1 MSYRSYR
8 SYRTYRFG
16 APSAVHGSLP
26 PRKFTNF
33 EEQTARPTK
42 QCEASFD
49 ACALVSNTARRA
61 LSPIAST
68 VTTKGRHDRAVA
80 VNTVGGGGLTRNTQ
94 HHFSALDG
102 LRGIAALVVL
112 ALHALTPFNLDHIV
126 PHAVLAV
133 DFFFLLSGFVI
144 GYAYEHRLLA
154 NMSVREFIRVRL
166 IRLYPLILVGTLFGF
181 LVFCLKS
188 VLEHHVA
195 ESSLTIVV
203 ALACSILMLP
213 TSLIH
218 DQGWE
223 SIYPFNPPAWSLFF
237 EILINVVYALLLRKL
252 SSRAFKVILV
262 FSCLV
267 VFVQAYYLNGVAG
280 GEALRTIASGF
291 GRVLFPF
298 FFGVLLFRWQLAH
311 SQFRFSLPV
320 VILSVLLVATLIC
333 PSGPFKWIYESAIV
347 VFVFPAIVLLGAR
360 TEPTPAFKAA
370 CLFLG
375 KLSYPL
381 YILHYPF
388 IRLFSHLARVLAVRS
403 DQIWILVSVEMI
415 CAVVFAIIAM
425 KVFDEPVRAW
435 LTMQWR
441 SASPIRSRGL
451 QILDTPPTE
460 PTVKPKLIGD

>member
-1 MSYRSYR
+1 LNPVATIM
-8 SYRTYRFG
+8 
-16 APSAVHGSLP
+16 
-26 PRKFTNF
+26 
-33 EEQTARPTK
+33 
-42 QCEASFD
+42 
-49 ACALVSNTARRA
+49 
-61 LSPIAST
+61 
-68 VTTKGRHDRAVA
+68 TTKGRRDRAVA
-80 VNTVGGGGLTRNTQ
+80 VNTVVRGGLTRNSQ

-112 ALHALTPFNLDHIV
+112 ALHALTPFNLDYLV

-154 NMSVREFIRVRL
+154 NMSVREFIRIRL

-188 VLEHHVA
+188 VLEHHAA
-195 ESSLTIVV
+195 ESSSTIVI
-203 ALACSILMLP
+203 ALACNIFMLP

-237 EILINVVYALLLRKL
+237 EILINVIYALLLRKL
-252 SSRAFKVILV
+252 SGRAFKVILV
-262 FSCLV
+262 FSCSV
-267 VFVQAYYLNGVAG
+267 VFVQAYYLHGVVG
-280 GEALRTIASGF
+280 GETLRTIAYGF
-291 GRVLFPF
+291 GRVVFPF
-298 FFGVLLFRWQLAH
+298 FLGIFLFRWQLAH
-311 SQFRFSLPV
+311 NQFRFSLPV
-320 VILSVLLVATLIC
+320 VILSVLLVGTLIC
-333 PSGPFKWIYESAIV
+333 PSGPLKWIYESAIV
-347 VFVFPAIVLLGAR
+347 VFLFPAIVILGAR
-360 TEPTPAFKAA
+360 TEPTPAVEAA

-388 IRLFSHLARVLAVRS
+388 IRLFSHLARVLAIRS

-441 SASPIRSRGL
+441 SASPTRSRGL
-451 QILDTPPTE
+451 QILDDPLTE
-460 PTVKPKLIGD
+460 PTVKPELTGET